1 MTGRILTVLAVAGLC
16 AVAVTA
22 GQQARDTAPRVAGA
36 ATISG
41 MVFVDDEA
49 RQPARRV
56 RVTLTDITRT
66 ATGQTTTT
74 DDKGAFT
81 FRGLPAGQFELQAFK
96 PGYLRGSYGATRPN
110 RAGTPVVVSEG
121 QTMANLSIPIVRGG
135 VITGTVRDVRGQP
148 LAGRDVRV
156 LRLGYNVVTGE
167 RTLGAAST
175 GSTLV
180 TDDRG
185 EYRAYGLPPG
195 GYFVLVPASPGQSGG
210 RGVDPI
216 RPLTS
221 DDVRQAI
228 QRARA
233 GGPGPP
239 QPTSASS
246 APVRVD
252 YAPVFHPGV
261 TDLGMAST
269 VALGLG
275 EERTGVDV
283 TVQLVPM
290 ATITGTVTSPA
301 GALPQF
307 VSVHLMTAGSN
318 TEMLVGAGLRGTSA
332 SPGPDGRFTFPA
344 VAPGTYTVKATVGAS
359 GGRGVPVT
367 NAPMMWAAAD
377 VVVTG
382 SDVDVRL
389 TLQPGVPI
397 SGRVVFTG
405 AQPTATQ
412 LESLQFQ
419 LLPSGSGGRPL
430 FTGGGRVNSKGQFTF
445 AAVPPDAYQFL
456 VNWTDTSARDAWTIV
471 SSSANGDDAFES
483 PLRVTPNADVEWTV
497 TFTDTPTTLI
507 GVFQDGT
514 GRAATDYYL
523 LVFSTDRQFWTAG
536 SRRVRTTRPATDG
549 TFSVKGLPP
558 GEYFLAALTD
568 LEAGEWND
576 PTLLDELVASSTT
589 VTLREGQTT
598 RQDIRI
604 GGDTPEGLS
613 SSSHLRGRQPSGAYP
628 SRGGH

>member
-1 MTGRILTVLAVAGLC
+1 MKGRTLIVLAVAGLC
-16 AVAVTA
+16 AVAATA
-22 GQQARDTAPRVAGA
+22 GQQARDTASRAAGSA
-36 ATISG
+36 IISG
-41 MVFVDDEA
+41 MVFVDDES

-74 DDKGAFT
+74 DDSGTFS
-81 FRGLPAGQFELQAFK
+81 FRGLPAGRFELQAFK
-96 PGYLRGSYGATRPN
+96 PGYLRGSFGATRPN

-121 QTMANLSIPIVRGG
+121 QTVANLAIPIVRGS

-148 LAGRDVRV
+148 LAGLDVRV
-156 LRLGYNVVTGE
+156 LRLGYNAVTGE

-195 GYFVLVPASPGQSGG
+195 GYLVLVPASPGQSGG

-221 DDVRQAI
+221 DEVRQAI

-239 QPTSASS
+239 QSTSVSS
-246 APVRVD
+246 APIRVD

-261 TDLGMAST
+261 TDLAMAAT
-269 VALGLG
+269 VTLGAG

-283 TVQLVPM
+283 TVQLVPT

-307 VSVHLMTAGSN
+307 LSVHLMTAGSN
-318 TEMLVGAGLRGTSA
+318 TEMLIGAGLRGTSA
-332 SPGPDGRFTFPA
+332 SPGPDGRFTFSA
-344 VAPGTYTVKATVGAS
+344 VAPGTYTLKATVGAS
-359 GGRGVPVT
+359 GGRGVPVS
-367 NAPMMWAAAD
+367 NAPIMWAAAD
-377 VVVTG
+377 IIVTG
-382 SDVDVRL
+382 SDLDVPL
-389 TLQPGVPI
+389 ALQPGIPI

-405 AQPTATQ
+405 AQPSAVQ
-412 LESLQFQ
+412 LESLQVQ

-430 FTGGGRVNSKGQFTF
+430 FTGGGRVNSEGQFTF

-456 VNWTDTSARDAWTIV
+456 VNWTDASARDAFTLAA
-471 SSSANGDDAFES
+471 SSANGVDAFEL
-483 PLRVTPNADVEWTV
+483 PLRVSPNTALEWTV
-497 TFTDTPTTLI
+497 TFTDIPTTLA
-507 GVFQDGT
+507 GVFQDAA
-514 GRAATDYYL
+514 GRAATDYYM
-523 LVFSTDRQFWTAG
+523 LVFSTDRQFWTPG

-549 TFSVKGLPP
+549 AFSIKGLPP

-589 VTLREGQTT
+589 VTLRDGQTT

-604 GGDTPEGLS
+604 GGG
-613 SSSHLRGRQPSGAYP
+613 
-628 SRGGH
+628 